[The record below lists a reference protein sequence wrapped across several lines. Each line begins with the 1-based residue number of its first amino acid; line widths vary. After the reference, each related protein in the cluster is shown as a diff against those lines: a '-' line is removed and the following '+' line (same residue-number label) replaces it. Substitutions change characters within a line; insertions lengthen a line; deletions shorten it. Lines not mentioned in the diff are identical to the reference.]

1 MEIGEIA
8 IASHLVSTPQDFAI
22 LIRLTIFFLIQIAG
36 YSQWSP
42 CLRFVAE
49 NCVEVGHW
57 FYKFRGIVIVI
68 AFNMMMFLIVL
79 LAYNAVCNHADI
91 LNYIYFILFHNLC
104 SPFDSAG
111 LRHPRHFWT
120 VKL

>member
-1 MEIGEIA
+1 MKIRSNCIASKFVEIGEIA

-22 LIRLTIFFLIQIAG
+22 LIRLTIVFLIQIAG

-49 NCVEVGHW
+49 NGVEGCHW
-57 FYKFRGIVIVI
+57 FYKFRGIVIVV

-91 LNYIYFILFHNLC
+91 LNYT
-104 SPFDSAG
+104 SS
-111 LRHPRHFWT
+111 
-120 VKL
+120 

>member
-1 MEIGEIA
+1 MK
-8 IASHLVSTPQDFAI
+8 I
-22 LIRLTIFFLIQIAG
+22 LDPFDYLFLIQIAG

-49 NCVEVGHW
+49 NGVEVGHW
-57 FYKFRGIVIVI
+57 FYKFRGIVIVV

-91 LNYIYFILFHNLC
+91 LNYTSSYYIC
-104 SPFDSAG
+104 SPSDSPG
-111 LRHPRHFWT
+111 LRHQRHFWT